1 MIIFKKMF
9 AEKILRFHEA
19 MNRFSE
25 LLMRM
30 PHLGDKIRNQIEEN
44 DNYRLKMTFGVIAQ
58 IGIVLFELLRK
69 FLYVGFF
76 VYLPYRIIAHFC
88 PLIASHREL
97 TMIFLFF
104 MLSTICGSLAN
115 TTLMSMGDRD
125 YLMIRITLISP
136 YMNFLGKIVYKIAP
150 DLVYFTIILTIFGI
164 PFGHSLALSIVT
176 ASLRPVGEMIAII
189 MFDKIKAIYNNRGI
203 YNGLVMALCV
213 IIAYGVPVFQRKLSS
228 EWMSV
233 VHPGFVIF
241 MVLIGAGASFFLWWY
256 KHYRKIMR
264 EAMYIKRE
272 M

>member
-97 TMIFLFF
+97 TRYFCFLCFQQYVEVWQIPR
-104 MLSTICGSLAN
+104 LCRWVTG
-115 TTLMSMGDRD
+115 
-125 YLMIRITLISP
+125 
-136 YMNFLGKIVYKIAP
+136 
-150 DLVYFTIILTIFGI
+150 IIL
-164 PFGHSLALSIVT
+164 
-176 ASLRPVGEMIAII
+176 
-189 MFDKIKAIYNNRGI
+189 
-203 YNGLVMALCV
+203 
-213 IIAYGVPVFQRKLSS
+213 
-228 EWMSV
+228 
-233 VHPGFVIF
+233 
-241 MVLIGAGASFFLWWY
+241 
-256 KHYRKIMR
+256 
-264 EAMYIKRE
+264 
-272 M
+272 

>member
-104 MLSTICGSLAN
+104 ML
-115 TTLMSMGDRD
+115 
-125 YLMIRITLISP
+125 
-136 YMNFLGKIVYKIAP
+136 
-150 DLVYFTIILTIFGI
+150 
-164 PFGHSLALSIVT
+164 
-176 ASLRPVGEMIAII
+176 
-189 MFDKIKAIYNNRGI
+189 
-203 YNGLVMALCV
+203 
-213 IIAYGVPVFQRKLSS
+213 
-228 EWMSV
+228 
-233 VHPGFVIF
+233 
-241 MVLIGAGASFFLWWY
+241 
-256 KHYRKIMR
+256 
-264 EAMYIKRE
+264 
-272 M
+272 

>member
-97 TMIFLFF
+97 TMVFLFF

-125 YLMIRITLISP
+125 YLMIRIMLISP
-136 YMNFLGKIVYKIAP
+136 YMNFLGKIVYKIAT

-164 PFGHSLALSIVT
+164 SFGHSLALSIVT

-189 MFDKIKAIYNNRGI
+189 MFDKIKAILADELQISGDITEQSELAELGI
-203 YNGLVMALCV
+203 NSLELADLVMRCENDFGIEIKDEDIRTFITVGDL
-213 IIAYGVPVFQRKLSS
+213 
-228 EWMSV
+228 
-233 VHPGFVIF
+233 VHYVDG
-241 MVLIGAGASFFLWWY
+241 LTSN
-256 KHYRKIMR
+256 
-264 EAMYIKRE
+264 
-272 M
+272 

>member
-1 MIIFKKMF
+1 M
-9 AEKILRFHEA
+9 
-19 MNRFSE
+19 
-25 LLMRM
+25 
-30 PHLGDKIRNQIEEN
+30 
-44 DNYRLKMTFGVIAQ
+44 
-58 IGIVLFELLRK
+58 
-69 FLYVGFF
+69 
-76 VYLPYRIIAHFC
+76 YLPYRIIAHFC

-125 YLMIRITLISP
+125 YLMIRIMLISP
-136 YMNFLGKIVYKIAP
+136 YMNFLGKIVYKIAT

-241 MVLIGAGASFFLWWY
+241 MVLIGAGASFFPVVVQTLQKDNERSYVY
-256 KHYRKIMR
+256 KTRNVSGF
-264 EAMYIKRE
+264 
-272 M
+272 

>member
-115 TTLMSMGDRD
+115 TTLMSMGD
-125 YLMIRITLISP
+125 
-136 YMNFLGKIVYKIAP
+136 KIAT

-203 YNGLVMALCV
+203 YNGLVMALCI

-264 EAMYIKRE
+264 EAMYIKRD

>member
-88 PLIASHREL
+88 PAHCITQRADND
-97 TMIFLFF
+97 IFVFYAF
-104 MLSTICGSLAN
+104 NNMWKS
-115 TTLMSMGDRD
+115 
-125 YLMIRITLISP
+125 
-136 YMNFLGKIVYKIAP
+136 GKY
-150 DLVYFTIILTIFGI
+150 
-164 PFGHSLALSIVT
+164 H
-176 ASLRPVGEMIAII
+176 
-189 MFDKIKAIYNNRGI
+189 
-203 YNGLVMALCV
+203 
-213 IIAYGVPVFQRKLSS
+213 AYVDG
-228 EWMSV
+228 
-233 VHPGFVIF
+233 
-241 MVLIGAGASFFLWWY
+241 
-256 KHYRKIMR
+256 
-264 EAMYIKRE
+264 
-272 M
+272 

>member
-125 YLMIRITLISP
+125 YLMMRVMFISP
-136 YMNFLGKIVYKIAP
+136 YMNFLGKLIYKM
-150 DLVYFTIILTIFGI
+150 VTEFVFYFITLNVFGVTPLHSLMLCILTMC
-164 PFGHSLALSIVT
+164 V
-176 ASLRPVGEMIAII
+176 RPIGEMFAI
-189 MFDKIKAIYNNRGI
+189 MSFDHFIWVYENRSVF
-203 YNGLVMALCV
+203 NGTVMAVCV
-213 IIAYGVPVFQRKLSS
+213 LLAYGVPLFARRLSYS
-228 EWMSV
+228 WMYA
-233 VHPGFVIF
+233 VHPFVIVVF
-241 MVLIGAGASFFLWWY
+241 LLAGAGAMYFLWWY
-256 KHYRKIMR
+256 KYYRKIVR
-264 EAMYIKRE
+264 EAMHMKHE
-272 M
+272 N

>member
-125 YLMIRITLISP
+125 YLMIRVMFISP
-136 YMNFLGKIVYKIAP
+136 YMNFLGKLIYKMVTEFIF
-150 DLVYFTIILTIFGI
+150 YFIILMIFGVSPLHAFMLCI
-164 PFGHSLALSIVT
+164 LTLSV
-176 ASLRPVGEMIAII
+176 RPIGEMFAIMSFDHFIWIYENRSVFNGTI
-189 MFDKIKAIYNNRGI
+189 MA
-203 YNGLVMALCV
+203 ACV
-213 IIAYGVPVFQRKLSS
+213 LLAYGVPLFARRVSYS
-228 EWMSV
+228 WMYA
-233 VHPGFVIF
+233 VHPFVIVIF
-241 MVLIGAGASFFLWWY
+241 LIAGAGAMYFLWWY
-256 KHYRKIMR
+256 KYYRKIVRAAVHMKH
-264 EAMYIKRE
+264 E
-272 M
+272 

>member
-125 YLMIRITLISP
+125 YLMIRINKPVHEFSRKDCIQDCDRFGLFYNYTYDIR
-136 YMNFLGKIVYKIAP
+136 
-150 DLVYFTIILTIFGI
+150 YFIRT
-164 PFGHSLALSIVT
+164 
-176 ASLRPVGEMIAII
+176 
-189 MFDKIKAIYNNRGI
+189 
-203 YNGLVMALCV
+203 
-213 IIAYGVPVFQRKLSS
+213 
-228 EWMSV
+228 
-233 VHPGFVIF
+233 
-241 MVLIGAGASFFLWWY
+241 
-256 KHYRKIMR
+256 
-264 EAMYIKRE
+264 
-272 M
+272 

>member
-125 YLMIRITLISP
+125 YLMIRIMLISP
-136 YMNFLGKIVYKIAP
+136 YMNFLGKIVYKIA
-150 DLVYFTIILTIFGI
+150 T
-164 PFGHSLALSIVT
+164 
-176 ASLRPVGEMIAII
+176 VGEMIAII

>member
-125 YLMIRITLISP
+125 YLMIRIMLISP
-136 YMNFLGKIVYKIAP
+136 YMNFLGKIVYKIAT
-150 DLVYFTIILTIFGI
+150 DLVYFTIIL
-164 PFGHSLALSIVT
+164 T